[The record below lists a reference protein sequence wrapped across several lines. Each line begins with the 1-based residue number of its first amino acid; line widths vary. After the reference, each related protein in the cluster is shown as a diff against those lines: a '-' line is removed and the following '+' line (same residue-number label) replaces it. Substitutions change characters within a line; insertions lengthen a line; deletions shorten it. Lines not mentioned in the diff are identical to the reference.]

1 MQIGVV
7 LSCLII
13 ALLPCFM
20 DFISL
25 PLYDALHCF
34 FYVFPMSAIPLS
46 LYVHFPWCVRKCPY
60 CDFNSH
66 ALRGQFDESVY
77 IRHLLADFAA
87 DYDGRPVVSVF
98 IGGGTPS
105 LLSGAAVAVLLE
117 AISRLATLAT
127 DCEVT
132 LEANPGTFEQAKF
145 AAYRAAGVNR
155 LSIGVQ
161 SFADRQLQ
169 ALGRIHSS
177 AEAVR
182 AVSIARQAGFSR
194 INLDVMFALPGQDV
208 AAALDDVRRAVALE
222 PEHISWYQLTLEP
235 NTAFFANPPAL
246 PDGDMQMDM
255 FEAGSTLLAAGGYR
269 QYEVSAWCAGA
280 PCRHNL
286 NYWQYGDYLGIG
298 AGAHGKVTRD
308 GVITRHSKF
317 RAPAAYQKAAG
328 TGGNPYAAQ
337 QFAVAREKQAFE
349 FMMNA
354 LRLKEGV
361 PTTLLTERTVL
372 GLEDIRPTLDKLAA
386 QGLLAT
392 DVAHRLQT
400 TPRGFALLNNVLDAF
415 L

>member
-1 MQIGVV
+1 MN
-7 LSCLII
+7 
-13 ALLPCFM
+13 P
-20 DFISL
+20 
-25 PLYDALHCF
+25 
-34 FYVFPMSAIPLS
+34 IPQS
-46 LYVHFPWCVRKCPY
+46 LYIHIPWCVRKCPY

-66 ALRGQFDESVY
+66 ALRGQIDETAY
-77 IRHLLADFAA
+77 IRHLLTDFTA
-87 DYDGRPVVSVF
+87 DYDGRPIYSIF

-105 LLSGAAVAVLLE
+105 LLSGAAVAALLDGI
-117 AISRLATLAT
+117 AHLAPLAAN
-127 DCEVT
+127 CEIT
-132 LEANPGTFEQAKF
+132 LEANPGTFEQEKF

-161 SFADRQLQ
+161 SFADAQLQ

-182 AVSIARQAGFSR
+182 AVTLARQAGFAR

-208 AAALDDVRRAVALE
+208 AGALDDLRQAIALA

-235 NTAFFANPPAL
+235 NTAFYANPPVL
-246 PDGDMQMDM
+246 PDSDTQIDIY
-255 FEAGSTLLAAGGYR
+255 EAGSALLTAGGYR
-269 QYEVSAWCAGA
+269 QYETSAWRAGE

-298 AGAHGKVTRD
+298 AGAHGKQTRD
-308 GVITRHSKF
+308 GVITRRSKY

-328 TGGNPYAAQ
+328 TGGNPYSDQ
-337 QFAVAREKQAFE
+337 QLTVARDEQAFE

-354 LRLKEGV
+354 LRLKDGV
-361 PTTLLTERTVL
+361 PTAYLTERTAL
-372 GLEDIRPTLDKLAA
+372 SLDDIRPTLDTLVA
-386 QGLLAT
+386 QGLLVP
-392 DVAHRLQT
+392 DIEHRLQT

>member
-1 MQIGVV
+1 MN
-7 LSCLII
+7 
-13 ALLPCFM
+13 P
-20 DFISL
+20 
-25 PLYDALHCF
+25 
-34 FYVFPMSAIPLS
+34 IPQS
-46 LYVHFPWCVRKCPY
+46 LYIHIPWCVRKCPY

-66 ALRGQFDESVY
+66 ALRGQIDETAY
-77 IRHLLADFAA
+77 IRHLLADFTA
-87 DYDGRPVVSVF
+87 DYDGRPIYSIF

-105 LLSGAAVAVLLE
+105 LLSGAAVAALLDGI
-117 AISRLATLAT
+117 ARLAPLAA
-127 DCEVT
+127 DCEIT
-132 LEANPGTFEQAKF
+132 LEANPGTFEQEKF

-161 SFADRQLQ
+161 SFADAQLQ

-182 AVSIARQAGFSR
+182 AVTLARQAGFAR

-208 AAALDDVRRAVALE
+208 AGALDDLRQAIALA

-235 NTAFFANPPAL
+235 NTAFYANPPVL
-246 PDGDMQMDM
+246 PDSDTQIDIY
-255 FEAGSTLLAAGGYR
+255 EAGSALLTAGGYR
-269 QYEVSAWCAGA
+269 QYETSAWCAGE

-298 AGAHGKVTRD
+298 AGAHGKQTRD
-308 GVITRHSKF
+308 GIITRRSKY

-328 TGGNPYAAQ
+328 TGESPYSDQ
-337 QFAVAREKQAFE
+337 QLTVARDEQAFE

-354 LRLKEGV
+354 LRLKDGV
-361 PTTLLTERTVL
+361 PTAYLTERTAL
-372 GLEDIRPTLDKLAA
+372 SLDDIRPTLDTLVA
-386 QGLLAT
+386 QGLLAP
-392 DVAHRLQT
+392 DIEHRLQT

>member
-1 MQIGVV
+1 MN
-7 LSCLII
+7 
-13 ALLPCFM
+13 P
-20 DFISL
+20 
-25 PLYDALHCF
+25 
-34 FYVFPMSAIPLS
+34 IPQS
-46 LYVHFPWCVRKCPY
+46 LYIHIPWCVRKCPY

-66 ALRGQFDESVY
+66 ALRGQIDETAY
-77 IRHLLADFAA
+77 IRHLLADFTA
-87 DYDGRPVVSVF
+87 DYDGRPIYSIF

-105 LLSGAAVAVLLE
+105 LLSGAAVAALLDGI
-117 AISRLATLAT
+117 ARLAPLAA
-127 DCEVT
+127 DCEIT
-132 LEANPGTFEQAKF
+132 LEANPGTFEQEKF

-161 SFADRQLQ
+161 SFADAQLQ

-182 AVSIARQAGFSR
+182 AVTLAQQAGFAR

-208 AAALDDVRRAVALE
+208 AGALDDLRQAIALA

-235 NTAFFANPPAL
+235 NTSFYANPPVL
-246 PDGDMQMDM
+246 PDSDTQIDIY
-255 FEAGSTLLAAGGYR
+255 EAGSALLTAGGYR
-269 QYEVSAWCAGA
+269 QYETSAWRAGE

-298 AGAHGKVTRD
+298 AGAHGKQTRD
-308 GVITRHSKF
+308 GVITRRSKY

-328 TGGNPYAAQ
+328 TGGNPYSDQ
-337 QFAVAREKQAFE
+337 QLTVAHDEQAFE

-354 LRLKEGV
+354 LRLKDGV
-361 PTTLLTERTVL
+361 PSAYLMERTAL
-372 GLEDIRPTLDKLAA
+372 SLDDIRLTLDTLVA
-386 QGLLAT
+386 QGLLAP
-392 DVAHRLQT
+392 DIEHRLQT

>member
-1 MQIGVV
+1 MN
-7 LSCLII
+7 
-13 ALLPCFM
+13 P
-20 DFISL
+20 
-25 PLYDALHCF
+25 
-34 FYVFPMSAIPLS
+34 IPQS
-46 LYVHFPWCVRKCPY
+46 LYIHIPWCVRKCPY

-66 ALRGQFDESVY
+66 ALRGQFDETAY

-87 DYDGRPVVSVF
+87 DYDGRPIYSIF

-105 LLSGAAVAVLLE
+105 LLSGAAVAALLDGI
-117 AISRLATLAT
+117 ARLAPLAA
-127 DCEVT
+127 DCEIT
-132 LEANPGTFEQAKF
+132 LEANPGTFEQEKF

-161 SFADRQLQ
+161 SFADAQLQ

-182 AVSIARQAGFSR
+182 AVTLARQAGFAR

-208 AAALDDVRRAVALE
+208 AGALNDLRRAIALA

-235 NTAFFANPPAL
+235 NTAFYANPPVL
-246 PDGDMQMDM
+246 PDSDTQIDIY
-255 FEAGSTLLAAGGYR
+255 EAGSALLTAGGYR
-269 QYEVSAWCAGA
+269 QYETSAWRAGE

-286 NYWQYGDYLGIG
+286 NYWQYGAYLGIG
-298 AGAHGKVTRD
+298 AGAHGKQTRD
-308 GVITRHSKF
+308 GVITRRSKY

-328 TGGNPYAAQ
+328 TGGNPYGDQ
-337 QFAVAREKQAFE
+337 QLTVARDEQAFE

-354 LRLKEGV
+354 LRLKDGV
-361 PTTLLTERTVL
+361 PTAYLTERTALSL
-372 GLEDIRPTLDKLAA
+372 GDIRPILDTLVA
-386 QGLLAT
+386 QGLLAP
-392 DVAHRLQT
+392 DIEHRLQT

>member
-1 MQIGVV
+1 MN
-7 LSCLII
+7 
-13 ALLPCFM
+13 P
-20 DFISL
+20 
-25 PLYDALHCF
+25 
-34 FYVFPMSAIPLS
+34 IPQS
-46 LYVHFPWCVRKCPY
+46 LYIHIPWCVRKCPY

-66 ALRGQFDESVY
+66 ALRGQIDETAY
-77 IRHLLADFAA
+77 IRHLLADFTA
-87 DYDGRPVVSVF
+87 DYDGRPIYSIF

-105 LLSGAAVAVLLE
+105 LLSGAAVAALLDGI
-117 AISRLATLAT
+117 AHLAPLAA
-127 DCEVT
+127 DCEIT
-132 LEANPGTFEQAKF
+132 LEANPGTFEQEKF

-161 SFADRQLQ
+161 SFADAQLQ

-182 AVSIARQAGFSR
+182 AVTLAQQAGFTR

-208 AAALDDVRRAVALE
+208 AGALDDLRQAIALA

-235 NTAFFANPPAL
+235 NTAFYANPPVL
-246 PDGDMQMDM
+246 PDSDTQIDIY
-255 FEAGSTLLAAGGYR
+255 EAGSALLTAGGYR
-269 QYEVSAWCAGA
+269 QYETSAWRAGE

-298 AGAHGKVTRD
+298 AGAHGKQTRD
-308 GVITRHSKF
+308 GVITRRSKY

-328 TGGNPYAAQ
+328 AGGNPYSDQ
-337 QFAVAREKQAFE
+337 QLAVARDEQAFE

-354 LRLKEGV
+354 LRLKDGV
-361 PTTLLTERTVL
+361 PTAYLTERTAL
-372 GLEDIRPTLDKLAA
+372 SLDDLRPTLDTLVAR
-386 QGLLAT
+386 GLLAP
-392 DVAHRLQT
+392 DIGHRLQT